1 MLPRVEFAVLATGA
15 SVAGTSVEATSI
27 AVSSVAID
35 SVVVDLS
42 SDPHAVRAMSRAE
55 MNRDG
60 LVKNFSDMVSIIVND
75 RATNTVVTYTPT
87 YS

>member
-1 MLPRVEFAVLATGA
+1 
-15 SVAGTSVEATSI
+15 
-27 AVSSVAID
+27 VSSVAIG

-42 SDPHAVRAMSRAE
+42 SDPHAARVMSRAE

-60 LVKNFSDMVSIIVND
+60 LMKNFFDMVSRIVSD
-75 RATNTVVTYTPT
+75 RAIKTVVTCTPT

>member
-1 MLPRVEFAVLATGA
+1 MLPRVGFAVLTAGA

-27 AVSSVAID
+27 AVSSVAIG

-42 SDPHAVRAMSRAE
+42 SDPHAARVMSRAE

-60 LVKNFSDMVSIIVND
+60 LMKNFFDMVSRIAND
-75 RATNTVVTYTPT
+75 RAIKTVVTCTPT

>member
-1 MLPRVEFAVLATGA
+1 MLSRVGFAVLAAGA

-27 AVSSVAID
+27 AVSSVAIG

-42 SDPHAVRAMSRAE
+42 SDPHAARVMSRAE

-60 LVKNFSDMVSIIVND
+60 LMKNFFDMVSTIVND
-75 RATNTVVTYTPT
+75 RAIKTVVTCTPT

>member
-1 MLPRVEFAVLATGA
+1 VGFAVLAAGA

-27 AVSSVAID
+27 AVSSVAIG

-42 SDPHAVRAMSRAE
+42 SDPHAARVMSRAE

-60 LVKNFSDMVSIIVND
+60 LMKNFFDMVSRIAND
-75 RATNTVVTYTPT
+75 RAIKTVVTCTPT

>member
-1 MLPRVEFAVLATGA
+1 MLSRVGFAVLAAGA

-27 AVSSVAID
+27 AVSSVAIG

-42 SDPHAVRAMSRAE
+42 SDPHAARVMSRAE

-60 LVKNFSDMVSIIVND
+60 LMKNFFDMVSRIAND
-75 RATNTVVTYTPT
+75 RAIKTVVTCTPT